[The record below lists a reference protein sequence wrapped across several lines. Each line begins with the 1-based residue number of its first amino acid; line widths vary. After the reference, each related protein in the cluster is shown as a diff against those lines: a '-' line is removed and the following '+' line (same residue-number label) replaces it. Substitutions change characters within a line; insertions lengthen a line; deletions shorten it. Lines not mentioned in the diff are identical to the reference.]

1 MKVCIAEKPSVAR
14 EIAFIIG
21 AKSRKDGYFEGNGYA
36 VTWTF
41 GHLCTLKTPDDYKPE
56 WKKWALPTLPLQP
69 EKFETKLI
77 TNKGVKKQFGI
88 IKKLFKKAEVVINC
102 GDAGQEGELIQ
113 RWVMNQA
120 KYKGKV
126 LRLWI
131 SSLTPEAIRDGFKN
145 LRNASN
151 YDNLYYAG
159 FSRAIGDWLLG
170 MNATRLYT
178 LKYGGFKQVLSVG
191 RVQTPTLAML
201 VARHKEVINFV
212 PKDYWELQTV
222 YRDTQFNCESGRF
235 HKQEEGETWLEQVV
249 NKPFEI
255 LDFSKKKGKEAP
267 WRLFDLTSL
276 QVHCNKRFGYSADNT
291 LKLVQSLYEKK
302 VVTYPR
308 VDTTYLPNDVYPKIA
323 GILGKMTNYSQFTQP
338 LLGQKIRKSGKVFND
353 KKVTDHHA
361 IIPTG
366 VEKNLPLT
374 EQNVYDAIA
383 RRFIAAFY
391 PDCIISNTVVIGGVK
406 KAEDFDK
413 KRTLEE
419 EETDT
424 KKRKKDNFPNHIT
437 FKATG
442 KEILEPGWRVLY
454 PKPPKK
460 TTSLVKREEDT
471 DKKKNEERILP
482 AFKVGENGPHLPEL
496 VAKQT
501 KPPKY
506 YTEATLLR
514 AMETAGKKVDDE
526 ELRELMKANGI
537 GRPST
542 RANIIET
549 LFRRKYAERKKKL
562 VMPTGMGVQL
572 IDTIKSDLLK
582 SAELTGQW
590 EKQLR
595 DIEQGEYAAQQF
607 IGGMRKMVSDLVSE
621 VSADRSTP
629 RLAPM
634 TREPNKRWGSGN
646 DKNKSSNG
654 TSRTSTLGTKRKA
667 PKKKKVGIDEQTC
680 PKCKNGKLLKGK
692 AAYGCSNWKTGCSF
706 RLPFS
711 FKAKEIPE
719 LQLVRLVE
727 QGSTIQLRGFE
738 EYGRKVNGNLVFN
751 EQFELYLKPKT
762 TRKETPFKKADRKK
776 AKLAKAAQKTAKKI
790 VVLDKITCPL
800 CKNGTI
806 VKGKT
811 AYGCSDWKTG
821 CDFRYTFDAIRAKA
835 KGRTLTKEL
844 VWEILQG

>member
-41 GHLCTLKTPDDYKPE
+41 GHLCTLKTPDDYRPE
-56 WKKWALPTLPLQP
+56 WKKWALTSLPLQP

-77 TNKGVKKQFGI
+77 TNKGVKKQFAT
-88 IKKLFKKAEVVINC
+88 IKKLFKQADVVINC

-131 SSLTPEAIRDGFKN
+131 SSLTPEAIRDGFQNLKN
-145 LRNASN
+145 AAN

-178 LKYGGFKQVLSVG
+178 LKYGGYKQVLSIG

-201 VARHKEVINFV
+201 VRRHLEIINFV
-212 PKDYWELQTV
+212 PRDYWELQTK
-222 YRDTQFNCESGRF
+222 YRDVAFNCEFGRF
-235 HKQEEGETWLEQVV
+235 DKKEIGEEWLQQVE
-249 NKPFEI
+249 NKPFEV

-276 QVHCNKRFGYSADNT
+276 QVHCNKRFGYSAENT
-291 LKLVQSLYEKK
+291 LKLVQALYEKK

-323 GILGKMTNYSQFTQP
+323 GILGKMTKYSQFTQP

-391 PDCIISNTVVIGGVK
+391 PDCIISNTVVIGGVEK
-406 KAEDFDK
+406 DPDFDK
-413 KRTLEE
+413 HTYAKWESEE
-419 EETDT
+419 ESA
-424 KKRKKDNFPNHIT
+424 KKEKKVKKENYPNHIT

-442 KEILEPGWRVLY
+442 KEILEPGWRVLF
-454 PKPPKK
+454 PKPKK
-460 TTSLVKREEDT
+460 NTTSIVQQAESDE
-471 DKKKNEERILP
+471 KKKDEERILP
-482 AFKVGENGPHLPEL
+482 AFQVGENGPHIPQLM
-496 VAKQT
+496 AKQT

-549 LFRRKYAERKKKL
+549 LFRRKYAQRKKKL
-562 VMPTGMGVQL
+562 IIPTDVGVQL
-572 IDTIKSDLLK
+572 ISLIKNDLLK

-595 DIEQGEYAAQQF
+595 DIESGEFAAQQF
-607 IGGMRKMVSDLVSE
+607 IAGMRGMVNSLVQQ
-621 VSADRSTP
+621 VSVEQVTQ
-629 RLAPM
+629 RLAAP
-634 TREPNKRWGSGN
+634 TRASGFG
-646 DKNKSSNG
+646 KSSN
-654 TSRTSTLGTKRKA
+654 SSVKTSTLGKKRKA
-667 PKKKKVGIDEQTC
+667 PKKKKGDILEMTC
-680 PKCKNGKLLKGK
+680 PKCNKGKLLKGK
-692 AAYGCSNWKTGCSF
+692 AAYGCSEWKAGCKF

-711 FKAKEIPE
+711 FKSKTIPT
-719 LQLVRLVE
+719 LQLVRLIE
-727 QGSTIQLRGFE
+727 FGSTIQLKGFE
-738 EYGRKVNGNLVFN
+738 ENGRKLNGNLAFN
-751 EQFELYLKPKT
+751 DQFDLYLKPKT
-762 TRKETPFKKADRKK
+762 TRKETPFKKADRWK
-776 AKLAKAAQKTAKKI
+776 AKNAKTI
-790 VVLDKITCPL
+790 TVPDKITCPK
-800 CKNGTI
+800 CKKGT
-806 VKGKT
+806 VLKGST
-811 AYGCSDWKTG
+811 AYGCSDWKSG
-821 CDFRYTFDAIRAKA
+821 CKFRFSFDDIRAKA
-835 KGRTLTKEL
+835 NGQALTKEL
-844 VWEILQG
+844 VYQILIG